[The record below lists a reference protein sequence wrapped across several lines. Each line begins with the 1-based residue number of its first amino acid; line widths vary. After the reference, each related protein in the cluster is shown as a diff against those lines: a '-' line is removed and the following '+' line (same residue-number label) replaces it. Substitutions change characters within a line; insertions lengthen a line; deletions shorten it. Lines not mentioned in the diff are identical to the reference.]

1 MAMKQIKN
9 LSPDMS
15 VDTKNTIGFLLSV
28 FLCAWGIPAGAQLSF
43 KIDSLR
49 LRTISDFQYDSPYV
63 LDDVYEGV
71 MVKGPIVYIS
81 GSLHNDSE
89 KGIIIYASSH
99 SVSDY
104 KPIAHIEF
112 NTIFDYRGQRYETEQ
127 EEVLYDFN
135 VLPAFPLTKYRS
147 FRQTIADNEEICIL
161 YLGPGESIE
170 VNTDSHF
177 LNNSKFYRLKEK
189 RWRQRHFYHNVRE
202 GKKLERI
209 AFEVFPSIQI
219 VPNVV
224 IDDNEMYNTINSCW
238 KNRDQSRT
246 SSTGQWSEPKI
257 SL

>member
-1 MAMKQIKN
+1 M
-9 LSPDMS
+9 
-15 VDTKNTIGFLLSV
+15 
-28 FLCAWGIPAGAQLSF
+28 SF

-161 YLGPGESIE
+161 YLGPGESVE
-170 VNTDSHF
+170 NKFHGAVVGAENLVVNFGIGNARSE
-177 LNNSKFYRLKEK
+177 RLGDDEIVKAPS
-189 RWRQRHFYHNVRE
+189 
-202 GKKLERI
+202 GI
-209 AFEVFPSIQI
+209 ALARPETV
-219 VPNVV
+219 
-224 IDDNEMYNTINSCW
+224 
-238 KNRDQSRT
+238 
-246 SSTGQWSEPKI
+246 
-257 SL
+257 